1 MQLFDFPADPSIN
14 LLPGDGIVHYYGKL
28 MSSEEASTMAEA
40 LLNRIEWR
48 NDEAV
53 IYGKRIITK
62 RKVAWYGEEPFSYT
76 YSNTTK
82 TALPWTP
89 ELLALKN
96 LAEKHSG
103 ETYNSCLLN
112 LYHDG
117 SEGMA
122 WHSDGEK
129 DLRKNG
135 AIGSLSFGAERK
147 FCFKHKQSG
156 EKIDVFLEAGS
167 LLVMKGET
175 QTHWL
180 HRLPPSTKIHQPRIN
195 LTFRTIVTTSA
206 TSTGKANSNKAKST
220 ES

>member
-1 MQLFDFPADPSIN
+1 MELFDFPSDPTVN
-14 LLPGDGIVHYYGKL
+14 LLPGEGIVNYYGKL
-28 MSSEEASTMAEA
+28 MSASEATTMAQA
-40 LLNRIEWR
+40 LLDRIEWR

-62 RKVAWYGEEPFSYT
+62 RKVAWYGEEAFSYT

-89 ELLALKN
+89 ELLFLKN

-135 AIGSLSFGAERK
+135 AIASLSFGAERK
-147 FCFKHKQSG
+147 FCFKHKKSG

-180 HRLPPSTKIHQPRIN
+180 HRLPPTTKVNQPRIN

-206 TSTGKANSNKAKST
+206 T
-220 ES
+220 

>member
-1 MQLFDFPADPSIN
+1 MQLFDFLADPSIN

-28 MSSEEASTMAEA
+28 MSAPEASTMAEA

-147 FCFKHKQSG
+147 FCFKHKQTG

-206 TSTGKANSNKAKST
+206 T
-220 ES
+220 

>member
-1 MQLFDFPADPSIN
+1 MELFDFPADPSVN

-28 MSSEEASTMAEA
+28 MPSTEAAEMAQA
-40 LLNRIEWR
+40 LLERIEWR

-89 ELLALKN
+89 ELLALKS

-180 HRLPPSTKIHQPRIN
+180 HRLPPTTKVHQHRIN

-206 TSTGKANSNKAKST
+206 T
-220 ES
+220 